1 MAASLGALCASA
13 SYAIDLLCRD
23 GPGHPRTIRVA
34 RRDCALLTAS
44 NLTRRFGD
52 RLAVDDVSFH
62 LEPGEIFALLG
73 PNGAGKTTTLRIL
86 AGLIAPTS
94 GSVQIDGQPMG
105 PQSAPQLRARIGF
118 LTEAP
123 GLWDRLTVRD
133 NLLVYARMYGLA
145 SPGKVVDEA
154 LERFEIRDRSGD
166 RAAQLSKGLKQRVAL
181 ARSLLHDPRIAML
194 DEPTSGLDPA
204 SAREVRDLIMT
215 LRAQGRTVLLCTHN
229 LDEVERVADRVAVL
243 RRRLIAVGTPAS
255 LRQQLFAPRVR
266 IVLTQPAEPFAALL
280 HSAGLTD
287 VQTDDRE
294 MSIGMANAPL
304 PTPDIVHRLVHAGA
318 RIESVTTEEP
328 PLEDVYLKL
337 VRPGG
342 EPS

>member
-1 MAASLGALCASA
+1 MASA
-13 SYAIDLLCRD
+13 
-23 GPGHPRTIRVA
+23 V
-34 RRDCALLTAS
+34 LTAS
-44 NLTRRFGD
+44 HLSRRFGD
-52 RLAVDDVSFH
+52 RLALDDVSFT

-133 NLLVYARMYGLA
+133 NLLVYARMYGLP
-145 SPGKVVDEA
+145 SPGTLVDEA
-154 LERFEIRDRSGD
+154 LERFEIRDRGDD

-204 SAREVRDLIMT
+204 SAREVRDLVLS
-215 LRAQGRTVLLCTHN
+215 LRAQGRTILLCTHN

-243 RRRLIAVGTPAS
+243 SRRLIAIGTPDS
-255 LRQQLFAPRVR
+255 LRQKLFAPRVR
-266 IVLTQPAEPFAALL
+266 IVLVQPAEPFATVLRT
-280 HSAGLTD
+280 AGASDVRVDGAVLSVSISNTPLT
-287 VQTDDRE
+287 
-294 MSIGMANAPL
+294 
-304 PTPDIVHRLVHAGA
+304 TPDVVRRLVEAGA
-318 RIESVTTEEP
+318 GIESVTTEEP

-337 VRPGG
+337 LDPEGRA
-342 EPS
+342 S